1 MAEYY
6 VIAVAALLFLVSFVT
21 KRRFGVL
28 GLGLAAGVIIASQFS
43 RWLTQLLDAQ
53 AFGFAPFSDHAM
65 AMIVLVLAPAII
77 LLAGGPRYASYKSA
91 LLGSA
96 GFVVLAFALLIEPL
110 SGNMGW
116 LEQAAPGVV
125 NFFSTNQ
132 GLIAAFGVI
141 LAIGDMF
148 LSHNPHLKLPK
159 NKAH

>member
-6 VIAVAALLFLVSFVT
+6 VIAVAAVLFIISFVT

-43 RWLTQLLDAQ
+43 RWLTQLLDRQ
-53 AFGFAPFSDHAM
+53 AFGFDPFSDHAM
-65 AMIVLVLAPAII
+65 AMIILVLAPAII
-77 LLAGGPRYASYKSA
+77 LLAGGPRYKSHKSA

-96 GFVVLAFALLIEPL
+96 GFVVLAFVLLIEPL
-110 SGNMGW
+110 AGNMGW
-116 LEQAAPGVV
+116 LEQTVPNLVK
-125 NFFSTNQ
+125 FFSTNQ

-148 LSHNPHLKLPK
+148 LSHNPHLAPTKKKP
-159 NKAH
+159 H

>member
-6 VIAVAALLFLVSFVT
+6 VVAVAALLFVISFVT

-43 RWLTQLLDAQ
+43 LWMTHLFNTQ
-53 AFGFAPFSDHAM
+53 AFSFDPFSDHDM
-65 AMIVLVLAPAII
+65 AMIILVLAPAVI
-77 LLAGGPRYASYKSA
+77 LLAGGPRYQSHKGA

-96 GFVVLAFALLIEPL
+96 AFVVLAFVLLIEPL
-110 SGNMGW
+110 SGNTGW
-116 LEQAAPGVV
+116 LQQNIPDIVK
-125 NFFSTNQ
+125 FFSTNQ

-159 NKAH
+159 KK